1 MSARVRLSALLI
13 LAACAMCP
21 ARAAPAGDAA
31 PLVGIWYGVG
41 EPDDE
46 TISYIDFY
54 HPDGTYNSEFR
65 KCVRNEVV
73 WRQTA
78 SGKWSVKNG
87 VLQMI
92 ADKVNDKPDR
102 FVNDYTIELAQPN
115 EFHARLKSNGFLF
128 VEKRIDKFEF
138 PPCYVGA

>member
-1 MSARVRLSALLI
+1 VSSRLKLSALLF
-13 LAACAMCP
+13 LVAWAVLP
-21 ARAAPAGDAA
+21 ARAAPSGDSA
-31 PLVGIWYGVG
+31 PFVGIWYGVG

-78 SGKWSVKNG
+78 SGKWSVRNG
-87 VLQMI
+87 VLLMM

-102 FVNDYTIELAQPN
+102 FDNSYAIELLQPN
-115 EFHARLKSNGFLF
+115 EFRARLQSNGFLF

>member
-1 MSARVRLSALLI
+1 MRLPTLL
-13 LAACAMCP
+13 LCLLCAMLP
-21 ARAAPAGDAA
+21 ARAAPSGDAA

-78 SGKWSVKNG
+78 SGKWSVQNG
-87 VLQMI
+87 VLRMI
-92 ADKVNDKPDR
+92 SEKIDGKPDR
-102 FVNDYTIELAQPN
+102 FDNSYTIELVAPN
-115 EFHARLKSNGFLF
+115 EFHARLQSNGFLF

-138 PPCYVGA
+138 PPCYIGA

>member
-1 MSARVRLSALLI
+1 MKLAALL
-13 LAACAMCP
+13 LCAVCAMLP
-21 ARAAPAGDAA
+21 ARAAPSSDAG
-31 PLVGIWYGVG
+31 PFVGIWYGVG

-78 SGKWSVKNG
+78 SGKWSVQNG
-87 VLQMI
+87 VLRMS
-92 ADKVNDKPDR
+92 ADKVNDRPDR
-102 FVNDYTIELAQPN
+102 FDNSYTIEGVAPN
-115 EFHARLKSNGFLF
+115 
-128 VEKRIDKFEF
+128 
-138 PPCYVGA
+138 

>member
-1 MSARVRLSALLI
+1 MKLAALFLC
-13 LAACAMCP
+13 AACAVLP
-21 ARAAPAGDAA
+21 ARAAPSADAG
-31 PLVGIWYGVG
+31 PFVGIWYGVG

-78 SGKWSVKNG
+78 SGKWSVQNG
-87 VLQMI
+87 VLRMI
-92 ADKVNDKPDR
+92 AEKIDSKVDHYDNS
-102 FVNDYTIELAQPN
+102 YTVELIQPN
-115 EFHARLKSNGFLF
+115 EFRARLQSNGFLF

-138 PPCYVGA
+138 PPCYTGV

>member
-1 MSARVRLSALLI
+1 MSSRLRLSVLL
-13 LAACAMCP
+13 LCAACAVLP
-21 ARAAPAGDAA
+21 AVAAPSGDAA
-31 PLVGIWYGVG
+31 PFVGIWYGVG

-73 WRQTA
+73 WHQTA
-78 SGKWSVKNG
+78 SGHWSVRNG
-87 VLQMI
+87 ALRMI
-92 ADKVNDKPDR
+92 ADKIDGKPDHYD
-102 FVNDYTIELAQPN
+102 NSYTIEGIAPN
-115 EFHARLKSNGFLF
+115 EFRARLQSNGFLF

-138 PPCYVGA
+138 PPCYIGA